1 MAQPI
6 PRADVM
12 GVAGCDGAE
21 PSSQDDV
28 QNKQVDSGLIMG
40 AGVGSTKQTDAAT
53 DARSD
58 LGPDAQGDEVD
69 AGLIVDGAVADPM
82 PDARSQYLTGSAW
95 FDDATFEVVK
105 LRANRITL
113 NCYLLFFFCP
123 KDL

>member
-1 MAQPI
+1 
-6 PRADVM
+6 
-12 GVAGCDGAE
+12 
-21 PSSQDDV
+21 
-28 QNKQVDSGLIMG
+28 
-40 AGVGSTKQTDAAT
+40 
-53 DARSD
+53 
-58 LGPDAQGDEVD
+58 
-69 AGLIVDGAVADPM
+69 VADPM